1 MEVSG
6 FVFLLGGSL
15 CISLATGSNQFV
27 LFKDEF
33 MII

>member
-27 LFKDEF
+27 SFKDEF
-33 MII
+33 VIF